1 MRKGR
6 QSSLLGRGKEIST
19 PREGIR
25 VLGVIRRPGIPV
37 LTLVITVLLI
47 STGSSVSAHSVPTP
61 RDAGVPFCHPPL
73 CGWVPAN
80 VPAYIVQSEPS
91 LYGVAYVTPQSLAVV
106 GFGGTILRSGDG
118 GRNWTVVAS
127 PLPGV
132 TMTSLIVLPGGTLL
146 AGGSNGDLIASQ
158 NAGVSW
164 YDYYPSGGLRG
175 NVTEMGDT
183 SLSFLY
189 ASTSAGLF
197 VSHDAGETWS
207 PMNTPLSG
215 AVNAVGFSSPSD
227 GWIDMGMSAQV
238 YFTGDGGG
246 HWTELKLGISPV
258 FASDIVA
265 TGPYS
270 AWVLQYQGYVFSIT
284 GGTNSTET
292 DLPTQQKTHQI
303 FADPPYAWI
312 VSDDANNFYTADNG
326 RCWIEESVP
335 SIPEMYAVSFN
346 TPQDGVIAGD
356 GPIWYTTD
364 GGLGSNDSNPCI
376 SSSPNTP
383 WELYG
388 AGGLGV
394 AIAVA
399 VSVIVWRSRRGG
411 LDPTESTPPPPEVVH
426 RFHRKLKLR
435 NRKRYLH

>member
-1 MRKGR
+1 MG
-6 QSSLLGRGKEIST
+6 IV
-19 PREGIR
+19 PHREGLRAFREDCYPTVTI
-25 VLGVIRRPGIPV
+25 LCLIV
-37 LTLVITVLLI
+37 LTLLVPNGSGAVAHTLL
-47 STGSSVSAHSVPTP
+47 TP
-61 RDAGVPFCHPPL
+61 KSAGVPFCHPPL
-73 CGWVPAN
+73 CGWVPAQ
-80 VPAYIVQSEPS
+80 VPMGIIQSEPS
-91 LYGVAYVTPQSLAVV
+91 LYGVGYVTAQSLAVV

-146 AGGSNGDLIASQ
+146 AGGSEGNLIASQ

-175 NVTEMGDT
+175 NVTEMGYT

-207 PMNTPLSG
+207 TMNTPLSG
-215 AVNAVGFSSPSD
+215 AVNAAGFSSPSD
-227 GWIDMGMSAQV
+227 GWIDMGVSAQV
-238 YFTGDGGG
+238 YFTGDGGA
-246 HWTELKLGISPV
+246 HWTELRLGISPV

-284 GGTNSTET
+284 GETNSTET

-312 VSDDANNFYTADNG
+312 VSDDANNFYTTDNG
-326 RCWIEESVP
+326 GCWIEEAVP
-335 SIPEMYAVSFN
+335 SIPELYAVSFN
-346 TPQDGVIAGD
+346 TPNDGVAAGD
-356 GPIWYTTD
+356 GVIWYTTD
-364 GGLGSNDSNPCI
+364 GGVGSNDSNPCI
-376 SSSPNTP
+376 STPQSTP

-388 AGGLGV
+388 VGGLGI
-394 AIAVA
+394 AFAVA
-399 VSVIVWRSRRGG
+399 VTVVVWRSRRSG
-411 LDPTESTPPPPEVVH
+411 LDASRNTAPPPEAVH
-426 RFHRKLKLR
+426 KLHRKLKLR
-435 NRKRYLH
+435 NRKRYL